1 MGNLDYLTN
10 ATLQNCKNISHGFFS
25 RLGGVSESDFDSL
38 NCSYSSGDSEENVSE
53 NRKRISDSLGAK
65 KLISLRQVHSATVF
79 MVDQSWDSF
88 QTVEGDGMV
97 TTDSGI
103 AIGVLG
109 ADCAPVLFADA
120 EAGVVGA
127 AHGGW
132 KGAVLGVTDNVI
144 RSMCER
150 GATVETIRA
159 VVGPAIQQQSYEV
172 GLGFME
178 QFKAQSTIGGDEFF
192 LLKNGSAYFDLPGYL
207 VRKIQLAGVSGVE
220 VLNNDTYSLEE
231 KLFSYRRMCHRNEK
245 DYGRQIGAI
254 SILK

>member
-10 ATLQNCKNISHGFFS
+10 AALQNCKNVSHGFFN
-25 RLGGVSESDFDSL
+25 RLGGVSEGDFDSL

-53 NRKRISDSLGAK
+53 NRRRVSDSLSAK

-79 MVDQSWDSF
+79 VVDQSWDGF
-88 QTVEGDGMV
+88 QTEEGDGMV
-97 TTDSGI
+97 TTDPGI

-109 ADCAPVLFADA
+109 ADCALVLFADV
-120 EAGVVGA
+120 ESGVIGA

-144 RSMCER
+144 GTMCEL

-159 VVGPAIQQQSYEV
+159 VIGPAIQQPSYEV
-172 GLGFME
+172 GLVFME
-178 QFKAQSTIGGDEFF
+178 QFQAQSIIDCEEYF
-192 LLKNGSAYFDLPGYL
+192 LLQNDSAYFDLPGYL
-207 VRKIQLAGVSGVE
+207 AKKIQFAGVGDVE
-220 VLNNDTYSLEE
+220 ILNYDTYSL
-231 KLFSYRRMCHRNEK
+231 KDQFFSYRRMCHLNED